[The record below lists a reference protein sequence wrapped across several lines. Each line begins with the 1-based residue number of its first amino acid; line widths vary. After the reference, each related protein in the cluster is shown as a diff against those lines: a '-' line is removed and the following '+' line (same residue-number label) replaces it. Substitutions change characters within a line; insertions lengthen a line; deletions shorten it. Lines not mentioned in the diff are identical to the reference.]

1 MTNSDDGRG
10 VCRNSQFVSRLDL
23 CSAATTQTTL
33 SQRINPMAVNDTE
46 ESPLLVSASFQTE
59 IRQQIQQ
66 QNQQN
71 NGLIKMNNGL
81 IKMLISLAVCA
92 FFLVLIVVFIL
103 VFGSEPFHKAGL
115 KYIGQYWAWL
125 VGTLGL
131 TYVASYL
138 REWRQQA
145 EADTKQLRA
154 DTKEWRQQAEAD
166 TKELRT
172 EFKADQKELKAEFR
186 TLLDRL
192 DKLDTSIGAR
202 INGQDQRID
211 LIFSTLTGKATLTQ
225 V

>member
-66 QNQQN
+66 QNQQ
-71 NGLIKMNNGL
+71 NNGL

-154 DTKEWRQQAEAD
+154 
-166 TKELRT
+166 